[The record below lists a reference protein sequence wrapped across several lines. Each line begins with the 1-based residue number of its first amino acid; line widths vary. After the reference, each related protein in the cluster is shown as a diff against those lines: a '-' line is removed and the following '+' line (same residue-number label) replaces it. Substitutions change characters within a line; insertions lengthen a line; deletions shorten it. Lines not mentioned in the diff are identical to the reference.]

1 MRRAS
6 SASAD
11 PFEEHAEAPVDLLPK
26 EIDLSGAADDKLP
39 NTLVVTVI
47 QARAL
52 QPSTLRS
59 TLSCY
64 VKLSSLG
71 REYKTSVISKS
82 DEPFWNESFSFRAVD
97 WASSVTLSVRDKI
110 NVKMRVLGH
119 VQISSAD
126 IANLPGMVCQS
137 WFRLR
142 DKNGEKREG
151 AESEIELKVALVYT
165 KKNDP
170 SIASADI
177 ATAAV
182 AEQDDAAM
190 GAIMDQDDET
200 EEEAFARRKELERQ
214 ERERKSTLY
223 SNLKQGDYQIQVHVI
238 EARDLK
244 GENVRVL
251 HSLISCFVESL
262 ETNVLINCFFC
273 S

>member
-1 MRRAS
+1 MS
-6 SASAD
+6 SGD
-11 PFEEHAEAPVDLLPK
+11 PFEEYEDAPVEILPK
-26 EIDLSGAADDKLP
+26 EINLSGESDDKQP

-52 QPSTLRS
+52 QPAALRS

-71 REYKTSVISKS
+71 REFKTGVISKS
-82 DEPFWNESFSFRAVD
+82 SEPCWNESFSFRAVD

-110 NVKMRVLGH
+110 NVKMRFLGQ

-126 IANLPGMVCQS
+126 IANLPGMTCQS

-142 DKNGEKREG
+142 DRNWERKEG
-151 AESEIELKVALVYT
+151 VESEIELKISLIYT
-165 KKNDP
+165 ARNDP
-170 SIASADI
+170 SVASEIAAASEREDAMVGVI
-177 ATAAV
+177 A
-182 AEQDDAAM
+182 
-190 GAIMDQDDET
+190 DQDDET

-214 ERERKSTLY
+214 EKERKSTLY

-244 GENVRVL
+244 GENVSGYYYLWCHSIEGLREIHLLTFFLCVL
-251 HSLISCFVESL
+251 ASTS
-262 ETNVLINCFFC
+262 
-273 S
+273 